1 MIPEEIYQKIVR
13 NAVKAPSG
21 HNTQPWLFVREEDGF
36 SIQPDSSRTL
46 PVADPQNR
54 ELFISL
60 GCLAETAMIAAQYYG
75 YQPSVQI
82 PDSADTIK
90 ISLQKDETTVPPD
103 LYPYISI
110 RQTNRNLFSGKPIPV
125 KDLSELQDL
134 SGNGNIRLFTG
145 QQEIQQFSPYIVR
158 ANAIQMGN
166 PAFKK
171 ELIRWMRFSGKEAMQ
186 KGDGLYTAC
195 SGIPSMGRML
205 GSLVLKYF
213 ANAGSENKRLLTQLE
228 NSAAV
233 VLFTSPGDRMGDWI
247 NTGMIFQRFA
257 LTATKLGLSCS
268 FLNPPCQVAEVREKM
283 ISGLSLN
290 KEYPQLII
298 RLGYSAKMP
307 YSFRRRV
314 PSLSV

>member
-13 NAVKAPSG
+13 YAVKAPSG
-21 HNTQPWLFVREEDGF
+21 HNTQPWQFARNEDGF
-36 SIQPDSSRTL
+36 FIKPDFSRAL
-46 PVADPQNR
+46 PLADPLHR

-103 LYPYISI
+103 LYPYINI
-110 RQTNRNLFSGKPIPV
+110 RQTTRNLFSGKTIPT
-125 KDLSELQDL
+125 KDLSVLQDVA
-134 SGNGNIRLFTG
+134 GNGNIRLFTG
-145 QQEIQQFSPYIVR
+145 QNEIQQFSPYISM
-158 ANAIQMGN
+158 ANALQMGN

-171 ELIRWMRFSGKEAMQ
+171 ELIQWMRFSEKEAMQ

-195 SGIPSMGRML
+195 SGVPSMGRMM
-205 GSLVLKYF
+205 GSLVLKSF
-213 ANAGSENKRLLTQLE
+213 VNAASENKRYLKQLE

-233 VLFTSPGDRMGDWI
+233 VLFTSSGDRAEDWI
-247 NTGMIFQRFA
+247 NTGMIFQRFV
-257 LTATKLGLSCS
+257 LTATRLGLNYS
-268 FLNPPCQVAEVREKM
+268 FLNQPCQVATIREKM
-283 ISGLSLN
+283 VSGLSLDS
-290 KEYPQLII
+290 EFPQLII

-307 YSFRRRV
+307 YSFRRQA
-314 PSLSV
+314 SLRP